1 MAINIDLLVTGGA
14 GFIGCALARTL
25 LADAGNPALQI
36 VALDN
41 LHPQVHPQRSRPA
54 ALPNAVELA
63 EQDVCDAA
71 AWDALLARVRP
82 RRIVHLA
89 AETGTGQS
97 LDLPTRHTHVNVTG
111 TAAMLEALDRNQS
124 HPDQILLASSRAVY
138 GEGDWRDPA
147 SQQRYRP
154 GRRDHAALQG
164 GHFHFVAPS
173 GKRAVPVPHDAAQTV
188 PEPVSIYGATKLAQ
202 EHVLQAWCAARPTS
216 LTILRLQNVFGV
228 GQSPF
233 NPYTGII
240 GLFHRIA
247 AAGQTIEV
255 YEDGEIGRDFIVIDD
270 VARAMARALAQP
282 PSLPGAIDV
291 GSGAAMTIHEA
302 ARLIAALYDAPPP
315 RITGA
320 FRDGDIRWAVAD
332 TDRLQRELGITASR
346 DFATANLEL
355 SRWLHATGV
364 IPRCGTMAGATA

>member
-1 MAINIDLLVTGGA
+1 MAIDIDLLVTGGA
-14 GFIGCALARTL
+14 GFIGCSLARKL
-25 LADAGNPALQI
+25 MADAGKTPLQI

-41 LHPQVHPQRSRPA
+41 LHPQVHPNRTRPTT
-54 ALPNAVELA
+54 LPDAVKLV

-71 AWDALLARVRP
+71 GWDALLARVKP
-82 RRIVHLA
+82 RQIVHLA

-111 TAAMLEALDRNQS
+111 TAAMLEALDR
-124 HPDQILLASSRAVY
+124 HHCCPAQIMLASSRAVY
-138 GEGDWRDPA
+138 GEGEWCDPA
-147 SQQRYRP
+147 TQRRFRP
-154 GRRDHAALQG
+154 GRRDHTALLAER
-164 GHFHFVAPS
+164 FNFVAPS
-173 GKRAVPVPHDAAQTV
+173 GQRAVPASHDAAQTV

-202 EHVLQAWCAARPTS
+202 EHILQAWCAARPTK

-240 GLFHRIA
+240 GLFHRQA

-270 VARAMARALAQP
+270 VANAFASALALP
-282 PSLPGAIDV
+282 PSSPGAIDV
-291 GSGAAMTIHEA
+291 GSGTAMTVMEA
-302 ARLIAALYDAPPP
+302 ANLIASLYGAPKP

-320 FRDGDIRWAVAD
+320 FRDGDIRWAVAA
-332 TDRLQRELGITASR
+332 TERLERELGVTPSC
-346 DFATANLEL
+346 DFVAANLQL
-355 SRWLHATGV
+355 SHWLHATGV
-364 IPRCGTMAGATA
+364 IPRHCTIPEPAV